1 MNTAVIEVY
10 YKDRGFGFAK
20 MTDRNGIRINV
31 FFHIT
36 GVVSGDPAPGSTME
50 FDISTGNPKGPVAT
64 NIRIKPPATP
74 TPSAVAALSGGVR

>member
-20 MTDRNGIRINV
+20 MTDNGIRTNI

-36 GVVSGDPAPGSTME
+36 GVVSGDPVPGSTME

-64 NIRIKPPATP
+64 NIRIKPFAP
-74 TPSAVAALSGGVR
+74 TPNAVAALSGGVRP